1 MTANRLQ
8 KSQGNKH
15 FGKSNSRQINLQ
27 TAQERTYKF
36 LVEIVHKWSPEDVLK
51 EFKLLFIDC
60 LDSVDLN
67 SAPSIYAMFYENN
80 EQEFRHTLKRC
91 CYIIVNNWDSQR
103 KHKYIKELVELF
115 VNYKIK
121 IWAAESGS
129 NQINIYQK
137 WLINFVNSN
146 DYEELRLF
154 ALRHKEENKGH
165 WTNRY
170 TTYLLVAQSFD
181 KNNPKE
187 QQEAALKLSK
197 QMKDKFKFELAM
209 YIARSQSAKSSETRY
224 RNPTILGD
232 NVLHLI
238 KTIVLKKGAFSH
250 ENLAN
255 IFLRQTQN
263 QSFKLFKDSL
273 QKYLIFSVERQDFVE
288 TLKQQLSDKIS
299 PWKKEYDEQTI
310 SKELLLRTCNRVID
324 CLTTEKG
331 REPSQLFVLLLSQG
345 HPLTLVVVLLKVI
358 LICQNARSH
367 LEIRMADLIGYYDNY
382 PEDECQWV
390 INFIE
395 IFNITFAIYAENV
408 EYNLI
413 NMKQDEQTSQP
424 MVNLDAY
431 RVFSQLKVDAL
442 RRGDGGMGGQ
452 GDKETGGTRV
462 IFDF

>member
-1 MTANRLQ
+1 MTANMLQ
-8 KSQGNKH
+8 KNQVNKD
-15 FGKSNSRQINLQ
+15 FIKSNSKQISLQ
-27 TAQERTYKF
+27 TAQEKTYKF
-36 LVEIVHKWSPEDVLK
+36 LVEIVQKWSPEDVIK

-67 SAPSIYAMFYENN
+67 SAPSIYAMFSENN

-103 KHKYIKELVELF
+103 KYKYIKELVELF
-115 VNYKIK
+115 VNYQIK
-121 IWAAESGS
+121 IWAAKSCS
-129 NQINIYQK
+129 TKINIFQR

-146 DYEELRLF
+146 DYEELKLF
-154 ALRHKEENKGH
+154 ALKHKEENKTH

-209 YIARSQSAKSSETRY
+209 YLARSQCANSSETRY
-224 RNPTILGD
+224 RNPTILEN

-250 ENLAN
+250 ENIAN
-255 IFLRQTQN
+255 IFLKQTQN
-263 QSFKLFKDSL
+263 QTLKEFKDSL

-288 TLKQQLSDKIS
+288 TLKQQLSDKLS
-299 PWKKEYDEQTI
+299 LWKKEYDEETI

-345 HPLTLVVVLLKVI
+345 HTFTLVIVLLKVI
-358 LICQNARSH
+358 LICKNARSH
-367 LEIRMADLIGYYDNY
+367 LEIRMADLIGYYDKY
-382 PEDECQWV
+382 PEEECQWV

-431 RVFSQLKVDAL
+431 RVFSQLKVDA
-442 RRGDGGMGGQ
+442 Q
-452 GDKETGGTRV
+452 SGDKGTTRSHSP
-462 IFDF
+462 